1 MNKEKMS
8 CKFLQLIFV
17 SRILFNIFAVFNSV
31 NYKAYAENQQKR
43 NQQYNK
49 SQYTANDNRN
59 AFFALFDVA
68 LGLFLFLRLLPLLA
82 LFIERSYR
90 KYGII

>member
-17 SRILFNIFAVFNSV
+17 SRILFNVFAVFNSV
-31 NYKAYAENQQKR
+31 NYKAYTENQQKR

-59 AFFALFDVA
+59 AFL
-68 LGLFLFLRLLPLLA
+68 LFLTLHSGF
-82 LFIERSYR
+82 FSS
-90 KYGII
+90 